1 MIFVKGNMKRF
12 WLAIAYQLDGFAAVI
27 KVLFLNIIKQQ
38 TVFTFQY
45 NQQFTSGLQ
54 LNFK

>member
-1 MIFVKGNMKRF
+1 MIFVKGKLKRF
-12 WLAIAYQLDGFAAVI
+12 WLAIAYQLDGFAAVK